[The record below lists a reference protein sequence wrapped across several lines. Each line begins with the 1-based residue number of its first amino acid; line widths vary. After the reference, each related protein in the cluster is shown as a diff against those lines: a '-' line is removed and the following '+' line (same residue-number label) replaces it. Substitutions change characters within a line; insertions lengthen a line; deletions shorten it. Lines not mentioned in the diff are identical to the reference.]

1 MCSMDRTSGTLYD
14 SSTSGIIVVLLSLC
28 LFPLPL
34 PHLERTSLPI
44 LFRPLMTLRLWRPRC
59 VIYAPLAL
67 LSLLPLYTLTINE
80 NVGGNW
86 QHVFSQYINI
96 RRGQIICA
104 VIGGWVICPWE
115 ILAHAVGFL
124 TFMAGYT
131 WSQITGSWGGATWTF
146 RVCIHLMGGIGIG
159 TGLWVFFFFVS
170 RQSEPLQRRRTL
182 NLFELG
188 FGFIYW
194 VELESGIGVAL
205 YCSTRYSRL
214 DQCHQSRY

>member
-44 LFRPLMTLRLWRPRC
+44 LFRPLMTLRLWHPRC

-80 NVGGNW
+80 NVGGNR

-104 VIGGWVICPWE
+104 VIGGLVIFALE
-115 ILAHAVGFL
+115 RLAHD
-124 TFMAGYT
+124 
-131 WSQITGSWGGATWTF
+131 
-146 RVCIHLMGGIGIG
+146 R
-159 TGLWVFFFFVS
+159 
-170 RQSEPLQRRRTL
+170 
-182 NLFELG
+182 
-188 FGFIYW
+188 
-194 VELESGIGVAL
+194 GV
-205 YCSTRYSRL
+205 
-214 DQCHQSRY
+214 